1 MSRHEPSPGR
11 RGSRLVGTGNSRRER
26 PTAFTL
32 IELLVVIAIIALLI
46 GILLPALGKARAA
59 GRMAACLSN
68 QRQIGLAVQMY
79 AGASKEF
86 IPRECGSSEEPR
98 QPRNPG
104 WPFAI
109 RPFVD
114 PNARVDQSEGG
125 LRDRYATAK
134 YYQDPA
140 RPRDG
145 HNIHYVDNGLVF
157 NAPGVV
163 EDGRGRPPSRL
174 SPLQFPHDTLW
185 LSCFADDDDGTQSKQ
200 WYAASNDESEIA
212 MYYDTWMKSH
222 IEGIGPDGNGGNST
236 SRRRIAPKRHGNGAN
251 GVFLDG
257 HATFIKSGVISS
269 LDRWD
274 DRDYI
279 PKRR

>member
-1 MSRHEPSPGR
+1 MRRHVQPR
-11 RGSRLVGTGNSRRER
+11 H
-26 PTAFTL
+26 AFTL

-59 GRMAACLSN
+59 GRTAACLSN
-68 QRQIGLAVQMY
+68 HRQIGIALSMY
-79 AGASKEF
+79 ATSYKEF
-86 IPRECGSSEEPR
+86 IPRESGSSEEPR

-109 RPFVD
+109 RPFLD
-114 PNARVDQSEGG
+114 SNARVDRPDAG
-125 LRDRYATAK
+125 LKDRYVLAK

-140 RPRDG
+140 RPPDG

-174 SPLQFPHDTLW
+174 SRLQFPHDTLW
-185 LSCFADDDDGTQSKQ
+185 LACFADDPLGTQSKS
-200 WYAASNDESEIA
+200 WYAPANDEAEIA
-212 MYYDTWMKSH
+212 QYYDTWMTSH
-222 IEGIGPDGNGGNST
+222 IEGVGVNDDGGNAT
-236 SRRRIAPKRHGNGAN
+236 TRRRIAPKRHGEGCN

-257 HATFIKSGVISS
+257 HATLMRSDVISS
-269 LDRWD
+269 LERWD
-274 DRDYI
+274 DHDYI
-279 PKRR
+279 KKRG

>member
-1 MSRHEPSPGR
+1 MAIHPRTNQRH
-11 RGSRLVGTGNSRRER
+11 
-26 PTAFTL
+26 AFTL

-68 QRQIGLAVQMY
+68 HRQIGLAVQMY
-79 AGASKEF
+79 AGAYKEF
-86 IPRECGSSEEPR
+86 IPRESGSSEEAR

-114 PNARVDQSEGG
+114 PNARVDQTDGG
-125 LRDRYATAK
+125 LKDRYATAK

-140 RPRDG
+140 RLRDG
-145 HNIHYVDNGLVF
+145 HNIHYVDNGIVF

-174 SPLQFPHDTLW
+174 SRLQFPHDTLW
-185 LSCFADDDDGTQSKQ
+185 LACFADDPDGTQSKQ

-222 IEGIGPDGNGGNST
+222 IEGTGLDGNGGNST
-236 SRRRIAPKRHGNGAN
+236 VRRRIAPKRHGDGAN

-257 HATFIKSGVISS
+257 HASFIKANVISS

-279 PKRR
+279 KKRN